1 MIGKSA
7 AMMRRSSPI
16 TRSRS
21 PATGRCTSRSETGA
35 SCWLTLLGPGER
47 LRALPDVHEPD
58 VHGEHPPVELA
69 RLDALPL
76 LLQCAPQPVE
86 DAESLLVARGGE
98 LERAPQ
104 DRLRHHVRALL
115 EEAGAQRLCHSQL
128 PVRRPH
134 RLLKLGDSLC

>member
-1 MIGKSA
+1 MRTRWAFTSTMMGKSA
-7 AMMRRSSPI
+7 AIMRRSSPI

-21 PATGRCTSRSETGA
+21 PAPGRRTSRSETGA

-47 LRALPDVHEPD
+47 LHALPDVHEPD

-76 LLQCAPQPVE
+76 LLQRAPQPVD
-86 DAESLLVARGGE
+86 DAEPLLVARGGK

-104 DRLRHHVRALL
+104 DRLRHHVRPLL
-115 EEAGAQRLCHSQL
+115 EEAGPQR
-128 PVRRPH
+128 P
-134 RLLKLGDSLC
+134 G